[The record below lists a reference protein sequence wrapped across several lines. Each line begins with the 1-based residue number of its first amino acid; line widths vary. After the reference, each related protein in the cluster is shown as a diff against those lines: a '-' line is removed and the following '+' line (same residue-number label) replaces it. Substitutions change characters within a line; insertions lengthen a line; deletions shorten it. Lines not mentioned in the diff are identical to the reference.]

1 LPQGQILDEF
11 RALGEDRQTVYL
23 TTTIRAYN
31 AAADRWELVGMEEGN
46 GLQDVGTGRRVGDE
60 VHIEQRFGVAGP
72 HPIAR
77 RIRYH
82 NIRPDSFSWASDRS
96 PDGGKTWVKDDLL
109 IEAKRI
115 GPSRSQEPLTRVK
128 GASGKQRRAPACRE
142 SLLMPPQLF
151 ARDASNLCKSS
162 DAGGELDLREKA
174 KHGVR
179 YAVEEASAARPVVPA
194 GRIENYSKVF
204 S

>member
-1 LPQGQILDEF
+1 MRRFCILSCLLGLAIPAAPLGETQDTTREQHQARIQAHKGDFDYLLGDWQFTAQSKEHGNFTGVWSAVRLPQGQILDEF

-46 GLQDVGTGRRVGDE
+46 GLQDVGTGRRVGAE
-60 VHIEQRFGVAGP
+60 VHIEQRFGVAGGNP
-72 HPIAR
+72 SAR

-115 GPSRSQEPLTRVK
+115 GPSRSQAPLTRVK
-128 GASGKQRRAPACRE
+128 GASGK
-142 SLLMPPQLF
+142 
-151 ARDASNLCKSS
+151 
-162 DAGGELDLREKA
+162 
-174 KHGVR
+174 
-179 YAVEEASAARPVVPA
+179 
-194 GRIENYSKVF
+194 
-204 S
+204 